1 MTAEELKA
9 IEKLTEAVTT
19 LDHTLSGLAWLKLTE
34 MTDGSAAKVE
44 IVRKDLLAC
53 GELWTDIT
61 KCFEPQEENSLQFQW
76 ELF

>member
-1 MTAEELKA
+1 MTTEELKA

-34 MTDGSAAKVE
+34 MTDGSAVKVE
-44 IVRKDLLAC
+44 KVRKDLVVC

-61 KCFEPQEENSLQFQW
+61 KCFDSQEDKTL
-76 ELF
+76 

>member
-34 MTDGSAAKVE
+34 MTDGSALKAGK
-44 IVRKDLLAC
+44 IKKDLAVC
-53 GELWTDIT
+53 GNLWTEII
-61 KCFEPQEENSLQFQW
+61 KCFEQQDKGTNL
-76 ELF
+76 